1 MDTQKKYMIEME
13 NLCKAYDGRVILG
26 DIDLRIAEGEFVT
39 VVGPSGCG
47 KSTLLRLIL
56 GMEKPTSATRFLVD
70 GNEVEKPDYTR
81 GVVFQNYSL
90 CPHLTALGNVLLG
103 KKVHKGPWNYIKN
116 RKRYLDEAH
125 FFLGKVGLKDHMHK
139 RPGKLSGGQQQ
150 RAAIAQ
156 ALIMKSKILLMDEP
170 FGALDVTTRAEMQ
183 QFMIELW
190 KETGMTIIFI
200 THDVEEAFLLGS
212 RLLGLSQ
219 HFVEGAIDHPNE
231 NHGARIVYDVDV
243 SHLRDKGQA
252 AFGEATQ
259 RLMRECYDSKSRIH
273 VKNFILEHPDGFASL
288 TDEQKGECSRK

>member
-1 MDTQKKYMIEME
+1 MNTHKKYIIQME

-26 DIDLRIAEGEFVT
+26 DIDLKIAQGEFVT

-56 GMEKPTSATRFLVD
+56 GMEKPTSATCFLVD

-103 KKVHKGPWNYIKN
+103 KKVHKGPWNYIEN
-116 RKRYLDEAH
+116 RKRYLEEAH
-125 FFLGKVGLKDHMHK
+125 FFLGKVGLKEHMHK

-183 QFMIELW
+183 QFMLDLW
-190 KETGMTIIFI
+190 KETGMTIHLVTNELDAGPIVCQKSVPVDSADTPATLKAKVQALEKKWYPEVIRWFAAGMVKF
-200 THDVEEAFLLGS
+200 HQYEE
-212 RLLGLSQ
+212 
-219 HFVEGAIDHPNE
+219 
-231 NHGARIVYDVDV
+231 
-243 SHLRDKGQA
+243 
-252 AFGEATQ
+252 
-259 RLMRECYDSKSRIH
+259 
-273 VKNFILEHPDGFASL
+273 
-288 TDEQKGECSRK
+288 